1 MIHDASTLPLP
12 GRLKADLCVVGS
24 GPGGAPVATL
34 AAEAGMSVVVLEA
47 GAFIRPGNSSQREEE
62 MLPRLMWYGGNQ
74 TTTDRRLRI
83 LQGHGLGGSSLHN
96 INLCKRVPDSILEH
110 WQQQRGMQHL
120 PPQAW
125 HALYD
130 EVEALLE
137 VSAVPEAAWNAHN
150 RMLARG
156 SAALGWKFEGLS
168 HNRTGCVGSGF
179 CELGCSYD
187 AKNNALKVFV
197 PRMIA
202 AGATVLVQAQATR
215 VLHEGGR
222 VRGVEALALDP
233 NTRQPLGRIMI
244 EAPRVCLAASAT
256 GTPALLLRSK
266 VPDPSGQTGRSLRIH
281 PSVIVAGDFEERIE
295 AWKGIPQTVEC
306 TEHLDLREGAADRT
320 WIVPVFGHPVGV
332 ATLIPDHGA
341 PHQAL
346 MERLPHLGALTAML
360 HEESAGRVKP
370 SGELGWSIR
379 YTLAPQD
386 QAELAR
392 GLERCA
398 RLLLAAGARRVLVP
412 GDRALSVESGQD
424 PAMLAERPVRVEEV
438 DVSAVHPMASVPMGD
453 DPATAAV
460 GSDGRHHHL
469 AGLWL
474 SDGSIL
480 PGSIGVPPQLS
491 IYALGMHVGRK
502 LLAAD

>member
-1 MIHDASTLPLP
+1 MIHDASTLSLP
-12 GRLKADLCVVGS
+12 GRLQADLCVIGS
-24 GPGGAPVATL
+24 GPGGAPVAAL
-34 AAEAGMSVVVLEA
+34 AAEAGLRVVVLES
-47 GAFIRPGNSSQREEE
+47 GAFIRPGQSSQREEQ

-96 INLCKRVPDSILEH
+96 INLCKRVPDSILEQ
-110 WQQQRGMQHL
+110 WQRERGMQHL
-120 PPQAW
+120 PLDAW
-125 HALYD
+125 RALYD
-130 EVEALLE
+130 EVERLLE
-137 VSAVPEAAWNAHN
+137 VSAVPEEHWSAHN

-156 SAALGWKFEGLS
+156 AAALGWRHGGLL
-168 HNRTGCVGSGF
+168 HNRTGCVRSGF

-197 PRMIA
+197 PRMVA

-215 VLHEGGR
+215 VVHERGR
-222 VRGVEALALDP
+222 VTGVEALALDP
-233 NTRQPLGRIMI
+233 ETRAPLGRVRID
-244 EAPRVCLAASAT
+244 APRVCVSASAT
-256 GTPALLLRSK
+256 GTPALLLRSD

-295 AWKGIPQTVEC
+295 AWKGIPQSVEC
-306 TEHLDLREGAADRT
+306 TEHLDLREGAAERT

-341 PHQAL
+341 AHRAA

-360 HEESAGRVKP
+360 HEESAGRVRPK
-370 SGELGWSIR
+370 GELGWSIR
-379 YTLAPQD
+379 YRLEPQD
-386 QAELAR
+386 RAELAR
-392 GLERCA
+392 GLQRCA
-398 RLLLAAGARRVLVP
+398 QLLLAAGARRVIVP
-412 GDRALSVESGQD
+412 GDRALSVEAGED
-424 PAMLAERPVRVEEV
+424 PGILAQRPVSVDEV

-453 DPATAAV
+453 DPAHAAV

-469 AGLWL
+469 AGLWV

-491 IYALGMHVGRK
+491 IYALGLHVGRA
-502 LLAAD
+502 LIGAG